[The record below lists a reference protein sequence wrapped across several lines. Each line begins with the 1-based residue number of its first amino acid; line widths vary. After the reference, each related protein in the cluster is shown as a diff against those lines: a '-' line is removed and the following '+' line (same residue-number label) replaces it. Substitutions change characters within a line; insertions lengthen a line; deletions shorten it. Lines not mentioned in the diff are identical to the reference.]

1 MKFFLV
7 VVILFISKEVIFCQ
21 EDSIKTQKI
30 DSLNHYLRRD
40 SLHTF
45 RFKKLRP
52 YANIDN
58 RNSFSLNHPSNI
70 RGIQFG
76 IIVNEYHT
84 FGIGVYRLTR
94 PSKDKS
100 LIKRNYQINDLQFL
114 TIFYEYFLF
123 NKRYLEIDLP
133 FELGFGKYGAQRTD
147 GMNFAIDKSVAYGFI
162 PIAAGAK
169 FILKPVRWVGLS
181 LMSGYRYVFEQK
193 TNLNLNGAYFS
204 IGIWVDIR
212 QIYRDIKFYGF
223 QKRKYKQEMARL
235 LEN

>member
-1 MKFFLV
+1 MSFFLV
-7 VVILFISKEVIFCQ
+7 VMLLVISKELIFSQ
-21 EDSIKTQKI
+21 EDSVKIQKI
-30 DSLNHYLRRD
+30 DSLNHSLRRD

-58 RNSFSLNHPSNI
+58 RNSFSLKHPTNL
-70 RGIQFG
+70 RGIQLG

-100 LIKRNYQINDLQFL
+100 LINRNYQINDLQFL
-114 TIFYEYFLF
+114 TFFYEYFLL

-133 FELGFGKYGAQRTD
+133 FELGFGKYGAKRTD
-147 GMNFAIDKSVAYGFI
+147 GMSFVNDKSVVYGFI

-181 LMSGYRYVFEQK
+181 IMGGYRYVFEQK

-204 IGIWVDIR
+204 SGVWVDIR

-223 QKRKYKQEMARL
+223 QKRKYKHEIARL
-235 LEN
+235 SEN